1 MEARKDTRK
10 FSRIVP
16 FCAVACVLLG
26 ACFLGLGGVRLY
38 SLSLEGKIN
47 ELSRRV
53 EAAQEEKSLLEVRM
67 AELMA
72 PPRVHSSARTVLGM
86 CPPLQIAVVALPKSN
101 GAAADRSVPFGS
113 PPTSLTPLAGLF
125 VAPAD
130 ARE

>member
-72 PPRVHSSARTVLGM
+72 PPRVHSSARTAGACVPPSRSPWWHCLNRTVRRRINPFSSIPS
-86 CPPLQIAVVALPKSN
+86 PPL
-101 GAAADRSVPFGS
+101 
-113 PPTSLTPLAGLF
+113 
-125 VAPAD
+125 
-130 ARE
+130 

>member
-53 EAAQEEKSLLEVRM
+53 EAAQEEKSILEVRM

-72 PPRVHSSARTVLGM
+72 PPRVHSSARTALGM

-101 GAAADRSVPFGS
+101 GAAEDQSVLFDSLPS
-113 PPTSLTPLAGLF
+113 SLTPLAGLF